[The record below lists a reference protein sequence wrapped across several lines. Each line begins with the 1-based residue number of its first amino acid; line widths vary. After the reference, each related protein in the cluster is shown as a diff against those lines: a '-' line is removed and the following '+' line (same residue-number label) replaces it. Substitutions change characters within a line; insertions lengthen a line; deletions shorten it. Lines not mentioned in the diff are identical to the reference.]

1 MEQTK
6 EILKPMV
13 SQQWLV
19 KEDANDNKKEIR
31 KDKKSEKGEQNRRH
45 SYQLQEMKTMK
56 ENITTRKSQE
66 AT

>member
-1 MEQTK
+1 MT
-6 EILKPMV
+6 

-56 ENITTRKSQE
+56 ENITTRKSQK

>member
-1 MEQTK
+1 MT
-6 EILKPMV
+6 

-31 KDKKSEKGEQNRRH
+31 KDKKSEKGERNRRH

-56 ENITTRKSQE
+56 ENITTRKSQK
-66 AT
+66 AR

>member
-1 MEQTK
+1 MT
-6 EILKPMV
+6 

-31 KDKKSEKGEQNRRH
+31 KDKKSEKGEQKRRH

-56 ENITTRKSQE
+56 ENITTRKSQK
-66 AT
+66 AR